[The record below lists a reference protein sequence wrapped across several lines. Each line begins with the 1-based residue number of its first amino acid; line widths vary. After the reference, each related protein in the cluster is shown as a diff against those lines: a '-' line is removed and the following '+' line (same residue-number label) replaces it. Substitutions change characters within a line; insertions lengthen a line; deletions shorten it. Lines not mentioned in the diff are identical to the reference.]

1 MQPEAVNLVTPVLER
16 IDTVLGNRYD
26 ALLYGSAA
34 RQEFRAG
41 VSDVNL
47 LLVCEDLGPDVLRR
61 LSSALRGLRREWQA
75 PPLLVQREEWA
86 AATDVFPIEVTDM
99 RIAHVLL
106 RGNDPVTGRIVAAA
120 DLRRAL
126 ETELRAKL
134 VRLRQ
139 AYVLE
144 GTEPRILGRL
154 ASGTVASVASLL
166 RVALYLLRGT
176 APVATPAALAAAG
189 AALGVSTGPV
199 AELWQRRTSDGPP
212 CDPDLFEGY
221 LTAVAAA
228 VHAVDSFSGGGP

>member
-1 MQPEAVNLVTPVLER
+1 MQHDAVNLVTPVLER
-16 IDTVLGNRYD
+16 IDGVLGDRYD
-26 ALLYGSAA
+26 ALIYGSAA
-34 RQEFRAG
+34 REEFRSG
-41 VSDVNL
+41 VSDINL
-47 LLVCEDLGPDVLRR
+47 LLVCEDLGPEVLRR

-75 PPLLVQREEWA
+75 PPLLVTQEEWA

-99 RIAHVLL
+99 RIAHLLL
-106 RGNDPVTGRIVAAA
+106 RGNDPVAGRVVAAG

-144 GTEPRILGRL
+144 GTEPRTLGQL

-166 RVALYLLRGT
+166 RVALFLLRGS

-189 AALGVSTGPV
+189 AAMGVSTAPV
-199 AELWQRRTSDGPP
+199 AQLWERRSADGPP
-212 CDPDLFEGY
+212 CDPALFEGY
-221 LTAVAAA
+221 LTAVTAA
-228 VHAVDSFSGGGP
+228 VHAVDSFSPGGQ